1 MSTHLYAFGSICR
14 GEVDSSSDIDLL
26 ACLSEPN
33 PGIDSNRFSIY
44 SHKRI
49 QELWSEGNPFAW
61 HLHLE
66 AKLLYSSTGEDFINS
81 LGTPSRYMK
90 PIEDC
95 EKFRLLFSES
105 LDSLTTGTNSPT
117 FDISCMFLA
126 TRNFATCYSLGGGNP
141 VFSRYSPLLIDEK
154 LPITEN
160 EFNVFVRARIL
171 STRGY
176 GEPLTNSD
184 IDLVVESAHSV
195 VEWMGELADSYLS
208 PEIRYERV

>member
-14 GEVDSSSDIDLL
+14 GEVDRSSDIDLL

-44 SHKRI
+44 SYKRI
-49 QELWSEGNPFAW
+49 RELWSEGNPFAW

-66 AKLLYSSTGEDFINS
+66 SKLLYSSTGEDFINS
-81 LGTPSRYMK
+81 LGAPARYVK
-90 PIEDC
+90 SVEDC

-105 LDSLTTGTNSPT
+105 LDSLTTATNSST

-126 TRNFATCYSLGGGNP
+126 TRNFATCYSLGAGSP

-154 LPITEN
+154 LSITEN

-176 GEPLTNSD
+176 GDPLTNSD
-184 IDLVVESAHSV
+184 IDLAVESAHSI
-195 VEWMGELADSYLS
+195 VEWMGELADGYLP